1 MFVTTPLTPQ
11 VADSDMQGHVNFI
24 AYSKWFDRVRTPI
37 YRELDPTLEFN
48 PHGMVVLKTELTF
61 LHEVSITSDVSIR
74 TWVSLLGNKSLE
86 LTQDVW
92 QEGVRCAVGKT
103 IFCGFNFARHESE
116 PLTDAFRT
124 VLEKYRW
131 NENAAK

>member
-11 VADSDMQGHVNFI
+11 IPDSDMQGHVNFI

-116 PLTDAFRT
+116 PLTDAFRA

>member
-61 LHEVSITSDVSIR
+61 LHEVAITSDVSIR
-74 TWVSLLGNKSLE
+74 TWVSLLGVKSVE

-92 QEGVRCAVGKT
+92 QDGVRCAIGKT
-103 IFCGFNFARHESE
+103 VFCGFNFARHESE
-116 PLTDAFRT
+116 PLNDAFRA

-131 NENAAK
+131 GDDTTK